1 MSTVVEKSEILYVG
15 TDQSS
20 KAASKI
26 SFGNRWRV
34 KKITYE
40 DVVNGLAPQC
50 DFLWLNL
57 GKMKTAADGYRMVSE
72 IASLR
77 DRTSPKP
84 FVFISGSTT
93 NRAHGPF
100 VERIYRFFA
109 ADLNNLQ
116 VDLAGKPDVLS
127 ALAKCIAIKSLLRPT
142 SATLPAPR
150 IKVPNADLRSEN
162 GRLSVR
168 PISELFGVAVSDI
181 GQWIGS
187 NKAALSKTPDAL
199 SIQEPLHLLVR
210 VAGMRDAVGGGASFR
225 QWLRTPHPMLVNKTP
240 LHWIETG
247 KALEIAEFVG
257 DALTGQPS

>member
-1 MSTVVEKSEILYVG
+1 MSTLVEKADVVYVG
-15 TDQSS
+15 TSQSS
-20 KAASKI
+20 KTAPKLSL
-26 SFGNRWRV
+26 GNRWRV
-34 KKITYE
+34 KTITYE

-57 GKMKTAADGYRMVSE
+57 GKMKKAADGYRMVSE

-93 NRAHGPF
+93 HKAHGPF

-109 ADLNNLQ
+109 DDLNNLQ

-127 ALAKCIAIKSLLRPT
+127 ALAKCIAIRNPWRAS
-142 SATLPAPR
+142 SAPLPAPR
-150 IKVPNADLRSEN
+150 VKVPNADLRSKN

-168 PISELFGVAVSDI
+168 PLSDLFGVTVVSL

-187 NKAALSKTPDAL
+187 NKAALSKTPDSP
-199 SIQEPLHLLVR
+199 SIQESLQLLVR
-210 VAGMRDAVGGGASFR
+210 IAGMREAVGGDTLFR
-225 QWLRTPHPMLVNKTP
+225 QWLRTPHPLLEHKTP

-247 KALEIAEFVG
+247 KALEIAEFVE